1 MRPGLK
7 SVACAAICAAAVP
20 SIALANRAHGHHHRD
35 HKPRH
40 VLLISVDGLH
50 QSDLQQWVDANPGS
64 TLAGLVQRGT
74 NFVNARTSFPSDSFP
89 GMLAMATGGTSKST
103 GVYYD
108 DSYDRTYYPAE
119 DTTCSGPQGT
129 EFIYAEPVDKN
140 PDALNGG
147 VSAHNGAS
155 IDSTKLARTKNAAG
169 QCVPVYPNELLRVNS
184 IFDVIHNAGLRTAWS
199 DKHPAYQL
207 LSGRNPHS
215 IDDLYTPEV
224 NSLATSGPGPAG
236 GDWTSS
242 EPRIQTYDSSKV
254 QAVLDQIAG
263 KPSTC
268 VDVGPCTQV
277 GVPAIMG
284 MNFQA
289 VSVGQKLPDPG
300 TPVPA
305 GTLPTA
311 GGYAADGSFNVNM
324 RSAMQFVDRS
334 LGQMVDA
341 LKAQGLSDSTE
352 IIISA
357 KHGQSPIDYTKLR
370 RVNPDDI
377 NAVVTNTT
385 GAQFSSTSALNQQTS
400 SVTDDVA
407 LIWHSTPFQNKSQ
420 DMIAAFNQP
429 ANRQAFDIAQVISGR
444 RLHRLF
450 GDPASDARVPD
461 VIIQPHPGGLY
472 SLSKKKVAEH
482 GGGAPDDRHV
492 ALLVVG
498 PSAGGAATV
507 DEPVTTTQVAPTILR
522 FLGLNPWS
530 LDAARQEGTEVL
542 PAG

>member
-1 MRPGLK
+1 MRPRLKLGL
-7 SVACAAICAAAVP
+7 CAAVCTAALP
-20 SIALANRAHGHHHRD
+20 SIALANRSGDHNHRG

-50 QSDLQQWVDANPGS
+50 QSDLQQWVNANPGS
-64 TLAGLVQRGT
+64 ALAGLVDRGT
-74 NFVNARTSFPSDSFP
+74 NFTHARSTFPSDSFP
-89 GMLAMATGGTSKST
+89 GMLALATGGTPKST

-108 DSYDRTYYPAE
+108 DSYDRTYYQSQ
-119 DTTCSGPQGT
+119 DTTCTGPQGT
-129 EFIYAEPVDKN
+129 EFIYAEPIDKN
-140 PDALNGG
+140 PDALDGG

-155 IDSTKLARTKNAAG
+155 IDPTLLARTKAVGG

-184 IFDVIHNAGLRTAWS
+184 IFDVIHGAGLRTAWS

-207 LSGRNPHS
+207 LSGRDPHS

-224 NSLATSGPGPAG
+224 NSKATSGPGPAG

-242 EPRIQTYDSSKV
+242 EPRIQIYDSNKV

-268 VDVGPCTQV
+268 VDIGPCNPV
-277 GVPAIMG
+277 GVPAILG

-289 VSVGQKLPDPG
+289 VSVGQKLPDPN
-300 TPVPA
+300 TQVPP
-305 GTLPTA
+305 GTLPTV

-324 RSAMQFVDRS
+324 QSAMQFVDDS
-334 LGQMVDA
+334 IGKFVQA
-341 LKAQGLSDSTE
+341 LNAEGIADSTE

-357 KHGQSPIDYTKLR
+357 KHGQSPIDYRKLT

-407 LIWHSTPFQNKSQ
+407 LIWLSTPFQNKSQ
-420 DMIAAFNQP
+420 DMISAFTQP
-429 ANRQAFDIAQVISGR
+429 ANRQAFDIGQVISGR
-444 RLHRLF
+444 RLHHLF
-450 GDPASDARVPD
+450 ADPATDPRVPD
-461 VIIQPHPGGLY
+461 VILQPHPGGLY

-482 GGGAPDDRHV
+482 GGGAPDDHNV
-492 ALLVVG
+492 ALLVVN
-498 PSAGGAATV
+498 PGGESGGTV
-507 DEPVTTTQVAPTILR
+507 DERVTTTQVAPTILR
-522 FLGLNPWS
+522 YLHLNPWA
-530 LDAARQEGTEVL
+530 LDAVRKEGTEVL
-542 PAG
+542 PGF